1 MYWLGLNCESQLIV
15 KCQFAIVRM
24 QKCIASSAHDWFRL
38 HLLSLSTAIHEPSLV
53 LEDHAQ
59 AGEITKATLL
69 RLLDIY
75 MYVCTCTCRGLY
87 HCAETIMWSE
97 KQAGQSA
104 TAVSTQS
111 DGNCRCEEW
120 FTVSVV

>member
-69 RLLDIY
+69 GLLDIY
-75 MYVCTCTCRGLY
+75 MYVPVPVGDCIIVQRPLC
-87 HCAETIMWSE
+87 
-97 KQAGQSA
+97 GQENKLGNQQQLFPLSLMA
-104 TAVSTQS
+104 TAGVRNGSL
-111 DGNCRCEEW
+111 CLL
-120 FTVSVV
+120 